1 MPLLLFLLLLY
12 GSALFAQDTGN
23 TKSFKLYS
31 TILKEERFFEVYTPS
46 SSKEKFEV
54 IYVLD
59 GQAQFTN
66 VVNALK
72 RSGQDQKII
81 VGIGNIWLRD
91 RDYTP
96 THISSSVFV
105 DSMAA
110 VVSGGG
116 EKFISH
122 LENELIPFINLH
134 YPADTSK
141 ILIGHSLGGLIAVN
155 ILLNHSNLF
164 HKYIIIDPSMWWDDC
179 KLARQS
185 RELKP
190 KAFPQT
196 SLFLAIA
203 NTRGKDKNSIEAIRK
218 DTTQNTVQIR
228 PGLLLL
234 DNLNASLGNTIK
246 LDWKYYKDYDHM
258 SVFQPALNDGLKFIL
273 GLKTYSF

>member
-1 MPLLLFLLLLY
+1 MPLLLFLFLLY
-12 GSALFAQDTGN
+12 GSALFAQDTSDI
-23 TKSFKLYS
+23 KPFKLYS

-46 SSKEKFEV
+46 SSKEKLEV

-59 GQAQFTN
+59 GQARFTN

-72 RSGQDQKII
+72 ELGQGQKII

-96 THISSSVFV
+96 THINSSPFV
-105 DSMAA
+105 DSIAA
-110 VVSGGG
+110 LASGGG

-134 YPADTSK
+134 YPTDTSR
-141 ILIGHSLGGLIAVN
+141 ILIGHSLGGLVSVN
-155 ILLNHSNLF
+155 ILLNHSSLF
-164 HKYIIIDPSMWWDDC
+164 HKYIIIDPSMWWDDG

-185 RELKP
+185 RQLKP
-190 KAFPQT
+190 QHFPQT

-218 DTTQNTVQIR
+218 DTTQNTLQIR
-228 PGLLLL
+228 PSILLL

-246 LDWKYYKDYDHM
+246 LEWKYYKDYDHM
-258 SVFQPALNDGLKFIL
+258 SVFQPALKDGLKFIF
-273 GLKTYSF
+273 GL